1 MNTKGP
7 AIVIIG
13 GLVAALCG
21 FVWLVLLRYFAGFFV
36 WLAIFVLFLAL
47 SITSLY
53 CFVKAGII
61 KIAEVAAL
69 TATVDTTVNIS
80 SALATSYDGL
90 GASAEEEQTQFFTYA
105 AYLSAMITLVYLTI
119 ILLMRK
125 NIKIAV
131 AVIKE
136 ASKAVAHMPLIVG
149 FPITT
154 LVAVI
159 SMFGFWVWTFGNCYT
174 MGEIVAADLTSTASN
189 VVSTGDNYTSS
200 IQDYATSPIRDYVLW
215 YLIFALFWMNNFIQ
229 GIAQMTICGSFAA
242 WYWTETDKDTG
253 TKGNMYKDKFPVIAS
268 LWRTIRYHLGT
279 VALGSL
285 IIAICQFLR
294 VVLGYLDEK
303 SKKAQQKNICV
314 KIIFKCL
321 GCFLACF
328 EKCVKYITRKA
339 YIVTAIKGSNFCSSG
354 MTVFHLL
361 MSHGGLIGITNVIA
375 SAVIIMGKCLIIT
388 VCTIIGYWVFTTFPD
403 FLTGGALHLQQ
414 VVFPTLL
421 VALLSWMIA
430 DGFLQVYDM
439 GIDTILISFLFD
451 LKENKEGQYMF
462 SESLAKA
469 AGKGGQTRSQV
480 AVETDNKNETETS
493 AKYVTAE
500 SEDGEEVDGI
510 FKKQSSAGELI

>member
-1 MNTKGP
+1 
-7 AIVIIG
+7 
-13 GLVAALCG
+13 
-21 FVWLVLLRYFAGFFV
+21 
-36 WLAIFVLFLAL
+36 
-47 SITSLY
+47 
-53 CFVKAGII
+53 
-61 KIAEVAAL
+61 
-69 TATVDTTVNIS
+69 
-80 SALATSYDGL
+80 
-90 GASAEEEQTQFFTYA
+90 
-105 AYLSAMITLVYLTI
+105 
-119 ILLMRK
+119 
-125 NIKIAV
+125 
-131 AVIKE
+131 
-136 ASKAVAHMPLIVG
+136 
-149 FPITT
+149 
-154 LVAVI
+154 
-159 SMFGFWVWTFGNCYT
+159 
-174 MGEIVAADLTSTASN
+174 
-189 VVSTGDNYTSS
+189 
-200 IQDYATSPIRDYVLW
+200 
-215 YLIFALFWMNNFIQ
+215 LFWMNNFIQ